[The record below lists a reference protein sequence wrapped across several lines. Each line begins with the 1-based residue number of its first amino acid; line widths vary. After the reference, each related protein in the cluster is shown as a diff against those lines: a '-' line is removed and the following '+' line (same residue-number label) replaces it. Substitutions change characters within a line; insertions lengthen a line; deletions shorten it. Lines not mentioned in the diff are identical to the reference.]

1 MSVVILNEV
10 RLSSYKLMA
19 PTRKVKNT
27 KAAEQGRQGDLVGLS
42 ETTTVICVLS
52 INVKL

>member
-19 PTRKVKNT
+19 PTRKVKNI
-27 KAAEQGRQGDLVGLS
+27 KEAEQGRQGDLVGSS

-52 INVKL
+52 IDVKL